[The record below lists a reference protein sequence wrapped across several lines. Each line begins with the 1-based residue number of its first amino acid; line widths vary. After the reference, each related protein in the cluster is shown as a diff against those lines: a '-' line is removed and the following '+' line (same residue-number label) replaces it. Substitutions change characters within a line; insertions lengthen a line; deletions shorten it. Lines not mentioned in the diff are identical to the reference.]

1 MWCCVKYAIRQR
13 LFIVERPIDAWIAPV
28 KSLMSV
34 DLPAPFGPMTAMRL
48 SRSTLMLTPL
58 RMILSGE

>member
-1 MWCCVKYAIRQR
+1 
-13 LFIVERPIDAWIAPV
+13 
-28 KSLMSV
+28 LMSV